1 MHHLAS
7 PFSLDM
13 TGGPGWQWF
22 PAGNV
27 AKDEPSASMPLP
39 LTSRHAAPHKQPL
52 DDGAFRLCSWWL
64 ETLPAP
70 SRVISEDP
78 ARLRQ
83 GSKID
88 HPVRCIKISSS
99 KAPLLQ
105 LCRRSSPL
113 RAALEWPHPA
123 LSMAEARMPPSAT
136 TPSPSSSI
144 TSNVVEGPR
153 LMLSFATALTLV
165 VAHGPY
171 GAKSTKWSLR

>member
-1 MHHLAS
+1 MGPTYLLHHLAS

-52 DDGAFRLCSWWL
+52 DDGAFRLCGWWL

-113 RAALEWPHPA
+113 RAALECLIRHCRWLKLGCLRPPPPRAPAQASHP
-123 LSMAEARMPPSAT
+123 
-136 TPSPSSSI
+136 
-144 TSNVVEGPR
+144 
-153 LMLSFATALTLV
+153 MLSRAR
-165 VAHGPY
+165 G
-171 GAKSTKWSLR
+171 